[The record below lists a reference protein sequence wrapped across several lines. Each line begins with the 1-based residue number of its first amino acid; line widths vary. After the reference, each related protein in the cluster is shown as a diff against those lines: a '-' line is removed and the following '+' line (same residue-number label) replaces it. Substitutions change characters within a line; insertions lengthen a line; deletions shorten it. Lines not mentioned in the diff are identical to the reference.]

1 MGNLRSLGLE
11 GQGSPG
17 RLGPG
22 GGPPNVLELL
32 LERQTSSI
40 LPPMPWV
47 RHMTQ
52 SHSSP
57 AMQALMG
64 KGRPSIFLWM
74 SCFLSIKSQL
84 SPLEGVKIGHR
95 AGWARRAG
103 TWLLRHTEMSSAQE
117 EGDLSPGPTWLIENN
132 SSIIFPGRDSNF
144 CLRALPRPFCWH
156 CCRGP
161 MFDKGRKQAV
171 SGYSHTKTRLVFFW
185 PFSSSYFS

>member
-64 KGRPSIFLWM
+64 KGRPSIFL
-74 SCFLSIKSQL
+74 
-84 SPLEGVKIGHR
+84 
-95 AGWARRAG
+95 
-103 TWLLRHTEMSSAQE
+103 
-117 EGDLSPGPTWLIENN
+117 
-132 SSIIFPGRDSNF
+132 
-144 CLRALPRPFCWH
+144 
-156 CCRGP
+156 
-161 MFDKGRKQAV
+161 
-171 SGYSHTKTRLVFFW
+171 
-185 PFSSSYFS
+185 